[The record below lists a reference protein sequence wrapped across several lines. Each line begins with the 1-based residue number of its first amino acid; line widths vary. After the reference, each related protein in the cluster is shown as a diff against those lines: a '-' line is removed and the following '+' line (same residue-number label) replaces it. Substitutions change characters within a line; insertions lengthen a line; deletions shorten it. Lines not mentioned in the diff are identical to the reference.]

1 MAKCQ
6 VSGKRWM
13 NGNKVSHSNIKTKK
27 RWNPNIQSKRVFDV
41 ETGRWVRLKISTSAL
56 RTLNK
61 KSLSQMM
68 REQKGGR

>member
-6 VSGKRWM
+6 VTGKSWM
-13 NGNKVSHSNIKTKK
+13 NGHKVSHSNIKTKK

-56 RTLNK
+56 KTLNK
-61 KSLSQMM
+61 KSLSQLM